1 LKTEAR
7 KLGEQA
13 AMRDRWAK
21 KKRKP
26 ARSAKS
32 LCERVLLGEIS
43 RKNVCRLLLNK
54 GFSYATVARVLTR
67 LDGRR
72 WTADDIMITDDP
84 ARYLREHR

>member
-1 LKTEAR
+1 MMPRQSHEDK
-7 KLGEQA
+7 QA
-13 AMRDRWAK
+13 LMRERWAK

-26 ARSAKS
+26 KKSAKS
-32 LCERVLLGEIS
+32 IYERVLLGEIS
-43 RKNVCRLLLNK
+43 RNKVVGLLLNK
-54 GFSYATVARVLTR
+54 GFTYATVAKVLTQ